1 MTDVATE
8 ISNRSELT
16 VSEAICEA
24 IGQEMARDDRVL
36 VLGEDVATY
45 GGVFGAT
52 DGLLAQFGDRR
63 VRDMPISEMA
73 FTGMCVG
80 LAMKGYRPLVEIMFA
95 DFVGVCLEQV
105 FNAIAKI
112 PYMSGGRVRMPVVVK
127 TAAGC
132 IGAAAQHSQCLWA
145 TFAHLPGMR
154 VVCPSSPFM
163 AKGLMTAS
171 LRSDD
176 PVVYVEHKAFMRRR
190 AADFPHPESVPLE
203 PYALPLDQAR
213 VVRPGSDVTVVTVSL
228 QVNDSLQAAAA
239 LARHGIEVEV
249 VDIVSLKPFDRET
262 VASSVARTRR
272 LLVVDEDYLS
282 YGLSAEVLAQV
293 VEAIGPRA
301 VRQYRRLA
309 VPDVPI
315 PAALTLERAVIPS
328 AQMIEDVV
336 RSMMEEST

>member
-1 MTDVATE
+1 MTDFIVEPAERSE
-8 ISNRSELT
+8 IS
-16 VSEAICEA
+16 VSAAICEA
-24 IGQEMARDDRVL
+24 IGQEMARDERVL

-45 GGVFGAT
+45 GGVFSAT
-52 DGLLAQFGDRR
+52 DGLLDHFGDRR

-80 LAMKGYRPLVEIMFA
+80 LAMKGYRPVVEIMFA
-95 DFVGVCLEQV
+95 DFVGVCLEQI

-154 VVCPSSPFM
+154 VVCPSSPYM

-176 PVVYVEHKAFMRRR
+176 PVIFIEHKAFMRR
-190 AADFPHPESVPLE
+190 AASAFPNPEPVPVE
-203 PYALPLDQAR
+203 TYVLPLDEAR
-213 VVRPGSDVTVVTVSL
+213 IVRSGADVTVVAVSL
-228 QVNDSLQAAAA
+228 QVNDSLCAATS
-239 LARHGIEVEV
+239 LAGDGIDVEV
-249 VDIVSLKPFDRET
+249 IDIVSLKPFDRET
-262 VASSVARTRR
+262 IARSVAKTGR
-272 LLVVDEDYLS
+272 LLVVDEDYQS

-293 VEAIGPRA
+293 AETVGPQA

-309 VPDVPI
+309 VPDIPV
-315 PAALTLERAVIPS
+315 PAALTLEQAVIPS
-328 AQMIEDVV
+328 AQSIERAV
-336 RSMMEEST
+336 RSMMEASD

>member
-1 MTDVATE
+1 MTDFVVA
-8 ISNRSELT
+8 SSDRSGVT
-16 VSEAICEA
+16 VSGAICEA
-24 IGQEMARDDRVL
+24 IGQEMERDERVL

-52 DGLLAQFGDRR
+52 EGLLARFGDRR

-80 LAMKGYRPLVEIMFA
+80 LAMKGYRPVVEIMFA
-95 DFVGVCLEQV
+95 DFVGVCLEQI

-154 VVCPSSPFM
+154 VVCPSSPFT

-176 PVVYVEHKAFMRRR
+176 PVVFIEHKAFMRRR
-190 AADFPHPESVPLE
+190 ASAFPQPEAPPVE
-203 PYALPLDQAR
+203 PYALPLGRAR
-213 VVRPGSDVTVVTVSL
+213 IVRSGSDVTVVSVSL
-228 QVNDSLQAAAA
+228 QVNDSLNAAAS
-239 LARHGIEVEV
+239 LAKQGIEVEV
-249 VDIVSLKPFDRET
+249 VDLVSLKPFDCET
-262 VASSVARTRR
+262 VAKSVARTGR

-293 VEAIGPRA
+293 VEAVGPQA

-309 VPDVPI
+309 VPDIPV
-315 PAALTLERAVIPS
+315 PAALTLEQAVIPS
-328 AQMIEDVV
+328 VQGIKAAV
-336 RSMMEEST
+336 RSMVQASA